1 MENLSVNPENY
12 KILVVD
18 DIATNVLLLK
28 TILGKAGYR
37 IVTATGGR
45 EALEKVESESPDLIL
60 LDIMMPDMNG
70 YEVIERLKADE
81 RFCRIPVIFLSALHD
96 SENIVKGFKMGA
108 SDYVSKPFNHE
119 ELITRVAHHMFIAE
133 AQRVIVRQNEELQE
147 TLASRDKMYS
157 VIAHDLRSPI
167 GSLKML
173 FNTLLDSL
181 DAERVGA
188 GNLDMLRMG
197 NDIAEDTFSLLD
209 NLLKW
214 TKCQT
219 GRMHTVYQD
228 VDLAEVVLF
237 SSKISESVART
248 KGIVVEYDIPA
259 PIHVRCDVDMVK
271 TIVRNLLS
279 NAIKYS
285 PEGGGK
291 IIVSTAE
298 TPTHA
303 VVRVR
308 DFGVGIKPED
318 LNKVLDPAMYFTTYG
333 TGKEEG
339 SGLGLQLCLD
349 LVHRNGGEMTVESV
363 YGEGATFSFTIAKS
377 PADERPASAGGA
389 GLMFNLCFFASGSG
403 SALFLLRA
411 GCRWPNHSSNQ
422 FSGSSEA
429 LFAAVFSGVYVL
441 LLALTVV
448 AGFFPAFVPDVFGL
462 RTDFRCPFRSSGAP
476 KASCTEESWR

>member
-1 MENLSVNPENY
+1 MLKKFIKYVSQNMLGMVGMSVYILADTYFISVAVGADGITALNLVLPIYNIIFAIGAMMGVGSAIRFVVERNKKSPDADGY
-12 KILVVD
+12 FFHALVWAFIISLFFIFVGLFLPD
-18 DIATNVLLLK
+18 KLIALLGGD
-28 TILGKAGYR
+28 TQ
-37 IVTATGGR
+37 IVATG
-45 EALEKVESESPDLIL
+45 K
-60 LDIMMPDMNG
+60 N
-70 YEVIERLKADE
+70 YT
-81 RFCRIPVIFLSALHD
+81 RIFMCFAPFFMWNYICNAFVRNDGNPSIAMSATLF
-96 SENIVKGFKMGA
+96 SSLFNIVF
-108 SDYVSKPFNHE
+108 DY
-119 ELITRVAHHMFIAE
+119 I
-133 AQRVIVRQNEELQE
+133 
-147 TLASRDKMYS
+147 
-157 VIAHDLRSPI
+157 
-167 GSLKML
+167 
-173 FNTLLDSL
+173 
-181 DAERVGA
+181 
-188 GNLDMLRMG
+188 
-197 NDIAEDTFSLLD
+197 
-209 NLLKW
+209 
-214 TKCQT
+214 
-219 GRMHTVYQD
+219 
-228 VDLAEVVLF
+228 F

-377 PADERPASAGGA
+377 PADERPASAGE
-389 GLMFNLCFFASGSG
+389 
-403 SALFLLRA
+403 
-411 GCRWPNHSSNQ
+411 P
-422 FSGSSEA
+422 
-429 LFAAVFSGVYVL
+429 V
-441 LLALTVV
+441 
-448 AGFFPAFVPDVFGL
+448 
-462 RTDFRCPFRSSGAP
+462 
-476 KASCTEESWR
+476 

>member
-1 MENLSVNPENY
+1 
-12 KILVVD
+12 
-18 DIATNVLLLK
+18 
-28 TILGKAGYR
+28 
-37 IVTATGGR
+37 
-45 EALEKVESESPDLIL
+45 
-60 LDIMMPDMNG
+60 
-70 YEVIERLKADE
+70 
-81 RFCRIPVIFLSALHD
+81 
-96 SENIVKGFKMGA
+96 
-108 SDYVSKPFNHE
+108 
-119 ELITRVAHHMFIAE
+119 
-133 AQRVIVRQNEELQE
+133 
-147 TLASRDKMYS
+147 MYS

-339 SGLGLQLCLD
+339 RDWGCSFAWTWCI
-349 LVHRNGGEMTVESV
+349 
-363 YGEGATFSFTIAKS
+363 AT
-377 PADERPASAGGA
+377 
-389 GLMFNLCFFASGSG
+389 
-403 SALFLLRA
+403 
-411 GCRWPNHSSNQ
+411 
-422 FSGSSEA
+422 
-429 LFAAVFSGVYVL
+429 AA
-441 LLALTVV
+441 
-448 AGFFPAFVPDVFGL
+448 
-462 RTDFRCPFRSSGAP
+462 R
-476 KASCTEESWR
+476 

>member
-1 MENLSVNPENY
+1 MENLTVNPENY

-18 DIATNVLLLK
+18 DIATNILLLK
-28 TILGKAGYR
+28 AILGRAKYR

-60 LDIMMPDMNG
+60 LGIMMPDMNG

-133 AQRVIVRQNEELQE
+133 AQRVIVRQNEELQA

-377 PADERPASAGGA
+377 PADERPASAGE
-389 GLMFNLCFFASGSG
+389 
-403 SALFLLRA
+403 
-411 GCRWPNHSSNQ
+411 P
-422 FSGSSEA
+422 
-429 LFAAVFSGVYVL
+429 V
-441 LLALTVV
+441 
-448 AGFFPAFVPDVFGL
+448 
-462 RTDFRCPFRSSGAP
+462 
-476 KASCTEESWR
+476 

>member
-173 FNTLLDSL
+173 FNTLLDSGC
-181 DAERVGA
+181 ERLG
-188 GNLDMLRMG
+188 GRNLDMLRMG

-209 NLLKW
+209 NLLKLDEVSDREDAYGVSG
-214 TKCQT
+214 CRS
-219 GRMHTVYQD
+219 GR
-228 VDLAEVVLF
+228 
-237 SSKISESVART
+237 SRT
-248 KGIVVEYDIPA
+248 
-259 PIHVRCDVDMVK
+259 
-271 TIVRNLLS
+271 
-279 NAIKYS
+279 
-285 PEGGGK
+285 
-291 IIVSTAE
+291 
-298 TPTHA
+298 
-303 VVRVR
+303 
-308 DFGVGIKPED
+308 
-318 LNKVLDPAMYFTTYG
+318 
-333 TGKEEG
+333 
-339 SGLGLQLCLD
+339 
-349 LVHRNGGEMTVESV
+349 
-363 YGEGATFSFTIAKS
+363 
-377 PADERPASAGGA
+377 
-389 GLMFNLCFFASGSG
+389 
-403 SALFLLRA
+403 LFLENFRS
-411 GCRWPNHSSNQ
+411 RWPGPKELSSN
-422 FSGSSEA
+422 
-429 LFAAVFSGVYVL
+429 
-441 LLALTVV
+441 TT
-448 AGFFPAFVPDVFGL
+448 FPRRFTCGAMSIWS
-462 RTDFRCPFRSSGAP
+462 RRSSAT
-476 KASCTEESWR
+476 C

>member
-377 PADERPASAGGA
+377 PADERPASAGEP

-403 SALFLLRA
+403 SALFCCGR
-411 GCRWPNHSSNQ
+411 
-422 FSGSSEA
+422 
-429 LFAAVFSGVYVL
+429 
-441 LLALTVV
+441 VV
-448 AGFFPAFVPDVFGL
+448 AGRTTL
-462 RTDFRCPFRSSGAP
+462 RTSFRGVRKLSSQRFSP
-476 KASCTEESWR
+476 VCTFCCSL

>member
-1 MENLSVNPENY
+1 MENLTVNPENY

-18 DIATNVLLLK
+18 DIATNILLLK
-28 TILGKAGYR
+28 AILGRAKYR

-133 AQRVIVRQNEELQE
+133 AQRVIVRQNEELQA

-279 NAIKYS
+279 NAIKFS
-285 PEGGGK
+285 KENSEILVKMEEVNGM
-291 IIVSTAE
+291 
-298 TPTHA
+298 A
-303 VVRVR
+303 VVSVQ
-308 DFGVGIKPED
+308 DHGCGISEEGQKKLLHADTHFSTFGT
-318 LNKVLDPAMYFTTYG
+318 NN
-333 TGKEEG
+333 EEG
-339 SGLGLQLCLD
+339 SGLGLLLCKD
-349 LVHRNGGEMTVESV
+349 FVVKNGGKLWFTSKE
-363 YGEGATFSFTIAKS
+363 GEGSIFSFSIPVK
-377 PADERPASAGGA
+377 
-389 GLMFNLCFFASGSG
+389 
-403 SALFLLRA
+403 
-411 GCRWPNHSSNQ
+411 
-422 FSGSSEA
+422 
-429 LFAAVFSGVYVL
+429 
-441 LLALTVV
+441 
-448 AGFFPAFVPDVFGL
+448 
-462 RTDFRCPFRSSGAP
+462 
-476 KASCTEESWR
+476 

>member
-167 GSLKML
+167 GTLKMV
-173 FNTLLDSL
+173 FNMLSI
-181 DAERVGA
+181 
-188 GNLDMLRMG
+188 NLTQEQIGEDNMEMITMG
-197 NDIAEDTFSLLD
+197 NNITESTFMLLD

-214 TKCQT
+214 TKSQI
-219 GRMHTVYQD
+219 GRMNTVFQE
-228 VDLAEVVLF
+228 VDISEVVVF
-237 SSKISESVART
+237 ASKMSDLVAQV
-248 KGIVVEYDIPA
+248 KNIAVEYDIPG
-259 PIHVRCDVDMVK
+259 PITVPCDVDMVK
-271 TIVRNLLS
+271 TIMRNLMS

-285 PEGGGK
+285 NEGGR
-291 IIVSTAE
+291 IVIRVRE

-303 VVRVR
+303 VISVR
-308 DFGVGIKPED
+308 DFGTGISEED
-318 LNKVLDPAMYFTTYG
+318 LPKLLNPEIHYTTYG
-333 TGKEEG
+333 TKNEEG
-339 SGLGLQLCLD
+339 SGLGLQLVQD
-349 LVHRNGGEMTVESV
+349 LTRRNGGELTIESTL
-363 YGEGATFSFTIAKS
+363 GEGSTFPLPIAMGQPT
-377 PADERPASAGGA
+377 PAPVHPPGGGIARP
-389 GLMFNLCFFASGSG
+389 
-403 SALFLLRA
+403 
-411 GCRWPNHSSNQ
+411 
-422 FSGSSEA
+422 
-429 LFAAVFSGVYVL
+429 
-441 LLALTVV
+441 
-448 AGFFPAFVPDVFGL
+448 
-462 RTDFRCPFRSSGAP
+462 
-476 KASCTEESWR
+476 

>member
-197 NDIAEDTFSLLD
+197 NDIAEDTFRCS
-209 NLLKW
+209 
-214 TKCQT
+214 TTCSS
-219 GRMHTVYQD
+219 GR
-228 VDLAEVVLF
+228 
-237 SSKISESVART
+237 SVRP
-248 KGIVVEYDIPA
+248 GGCI
-259 PIHVRCDVDMVK
+259 RCIRMSIWPK
-271 TIVRNLLS
+271 S
-279 NAIKYS
+279 YS
-285 PEGGGK
+285 FPRK
-291 IIVSTAE
+291 FRS
-298 TPTHA
+298 
-303 VVRVR
+303 
-308 DFGVGIKPED
+308 
-318 LNKVLDPAMYFTTYG
+318 
-333 TGKEEG
+333 
-339 SGLGLQLCLD
+339 
-349 LVHRNGGEMTVESV
+349 
-363 YGEGATFSFTIAKS
+363 
-377 PADERPASAGGA
+377 
-389 GLMFNLCFFASGSG
+389 
-403 SALFLLRA
+403 
-411 GCRWPNHSSNQ
+411 RWPGPKELSSN
-422 FSGSSEA
+422 
-429 LFAAVFSGVYVL
+429 
-441 LLALTVV
+441 TT
-448 AGFFPAFVPDVFGL
+448 FPRRFTCGAMSIWS
-462 RTDFRCPFRSSGAP
+462 RRSSAT
-476 KASCTEESWR
+476 C

>member
-1 MENLSVNPENY
+1 MC
-12 KILVVD
+12 IRD
-18 DIATNVLLLK
+18 
-28 TILGKAGYR
+28 
-37 IVTATGGR
+37 
-45 EALEKVESESPDLIL
+45 
-60 LDIMMPDMNG
+60 
-70 YEVIERLKADE
+70 RLKADE

-377 PADERPASAGGA
+377 PADERPASAGE
-389 GLMFNLCFFASGSG
+389 
-403 SALFLLRA
+403 
-411 GCRWPNHSSNQ
+411 P
-422 FSGSSEA
+422 
-429 LFAAVFSGVYVL
+429 V
-441 LLALTVV
+441 
-448 AGFFPAFVPDVFGL
+448 
-462 RTDFRCPFRSSGAP
+462 
-476 KASCTEESWR
+476 

>member
-133 AQRVIVRQNEELQE
+133 AQRVIVRQNEELQA

-214 TKCQT
+214 TGGCIRCI
-219 GRMHTVYQD
+219 RM
-228 VDLAEVVLF
+228 
-237 SSKISESVART
+237 SIWPKS
-248 KGIVVEYDIPA
+248 
-259 PIHVRCDVDMVK
+259 
-271 TIVRNLLS
+271 
-279 NAIKYS
+279 YS
-285 PEGGGK
+285 FPRK
-291 IIVSTAE
+291 FRS
-298 TPTHA
+298 
-303 VVRVR
+303 
-308 DFGVGIKPED
+308 
-318 LNKVLDPAMYFTTYG
+318 
-333 TGKEEG
+333 
-339 SGLGLQLCLD
+339 
-349 LVHRNGGEMTVESV
+349 
-363 YGEGATFSFTIAKS
+363 
-377 PADERPASAGGA
+377 
-389 GLMFNLCFFASGSG
+389 
-403 SALFLLRA
+403 
-411 GCRWPNHSSNQ
+411 RWPGPKELSSN
-422 FSGSSEA
+422 
-429 LFAAVFSGVYVL
+429 
-441 LLALTVV
+441 TT
-448 AGFFPAFVPDVFGL
+448 FPRRFTCGAMSIWS
-462 RTDFRCPFRSSGAP
+462 RRSSAT
-476 KASCTEESWR
+476 C

>member
-1 MENLSVNPENY
+1 
-12 KILVVD
+12 
-18 DIATNVLLLK
+18 
-28 TILGKAGYR
+28 
-37 IVTATGGR
+37 
-45 EALEKVESESPDLIL
+45 
-60 LDIMMPDMNG
+60 
-70 YEVIERLKADE
+70 
-81 RFCRIPVIFLSALHD
+81 
-96 SENIVKGFKMGA
+96 MGA

-333 TGKEEG
+333 TGKRRG
-339 SGLGLQLCLD
+339 RDWGCSFAWTWCI
-349 LVHRNGGEMTVESV
+349 
-363 YGEGATFSFTIAKS
+363 AT
-377 PADERPASAGGA
+377 
-389 GLMFNLCFFASGSG
+389 
-403 SALFLLRA
+403 
-411 GCRWPNHSSNQ
+411 
-422 FSGSSEA
+422 
-429 LFAAVFSGVYVL
+429 AA
-441 LLALTVV
+441 
-448 AGFFPAFVPDVFGL
+448 
-462 RTDFRCPFRSSGAP
+462 R
-476 KASCTEESWR
+476 

>member
-133 AQRVIVRQNEELQE
+133 AQRVIVRQNEELQA

-333 TGKEEG
+333 TGKRRG
-339 SGLGLQLCLD
+339 RDWGCSFAWTWCI
-349 LVHRNGGEMTVESV
+349 
-363 YGEGATFSFTIAKS
+363 AT
-377 PADERPASAGGA
+377 
-389 GLMFNLCFFASGSG
+389 
-403 SALFLLRA
+403 
-411 GCRWPNHSSNQ
+411 
-422 FSGSSEA
+422 
-429 LFAAVFSGVYVL
+429 AA
-441 LLALTVV
+441 
-448 AGFFPAFVPDVFGL
+448 
-462 RTDFRCPFRSSGAP
+462 R
-476 KASCTEESWR
+476 

>member
-219 GRMHTVYQD
+219 GRMHTVYQ
-228 VDLAEVVLF
+228 LSL
-237 SSKISESVART
+237 
-248 KGIVVEYDIPA
+248 
-259 PIHVRCDVDMVK
+259 IH
-271 TIVRNLLS
+271 I
-279 NAIKYS
+279 
-285 PEGGGK
+285 
-291 IIVSTAE
+291 
-298 TPTHA
+298 
-303 VVRVR
+303 
-308 DFGVGIKPED
+308 
-318 LNKVLDPAMYFTTYG
+318 
-333 TGKEEG
+333 
-339 SGLGLQLCLD
+339 
-349 LVHRNGGEMTVESV
+349 
-363 YGEGATFSFTIAKS
+363 
-377 PADERPASAGGA
+377 
-389 GLMFNLCFFASGSG
+389 
-403 SALFLLRA
+403 
-411 GCRWPNHSSNQ
+411 
-422 FSGSSEA
+422 
-429 LFAAVFSGVYVL
+429 
-441 LLALTVV
+441 
-448 AGFFPAFVPDVFGL
+448 
-462 RTDFRCPFRSSGAP
+462 
-476 KASCTEESWR
+476 

>member
-119 ELITRVAHHMFIAE
+119 ELITRVAHHMFI
-133 AQRVIVRQNEELQE
+133 
-147 TLASRDKMYS
+147 
-157 VIAHDLRSPI
+157 
-167 GSLKML
+167 
-173 FNTLLDSL
+173 
-181 DAERVGA
+181 
-188 GNLDMLRMG
+188 
-197 NDIAEDTFSLLD
+197 
-209 NLLKW
+209 
-214 TKCQT
+214 
-219 GRMHTVYQD
+219 VYQD

-377 PADERPASAGGA
+377 PADERPASAGE
-389 GLMFNLCFFASGSG
+389 
-403 SALFLLRA
+403 
-411 GCRWPNHSSNQ
+411 P
-422 FSGSSEA
+422 
-429 LFAAVFSGVYVL
+429 V
-441 LLALTVV
+441 
-448 AGFFPAFVPDVFGL
+448 
-462 RTDFRCPFRSSGAP
+462 
-476 KASCTEESWR
+476 

>member
-133 AQRVIVRQNEELQE
+133 AQRVIVRQNEELQA

-291 IIVSTAE
+291 IIVSLENSHPE
-298 TPTHA
+298 TRHQGVMFCSLWAFVTSSLTLNSQQFLQHLIDAGGICLAFHCFHGLTYQETDGFLFA
-303 VVRVR
+303 VVVVLHRLRVR
-308 DFGVGIKPED
+308 GNDFLHD
-318 LNKVLDPAMYFTTYG
+318 FTQCTFVID
-333 TGKEEG
+333 
-339 SGLGLQLCLD
+339 GLQSLLFHILFRIDIFLKHHLEYFFCYRRVNNLAIYQRD
-349 LVHRNGGEMTVESV
+349 Q
-363 YGEGATFSFTIAKS
+363 
-377 PADERPASAGGA
+377 PAQ
-389 GLMFNLCFFASGSG
+389 M
-403 SALFLLRA
+403 LR
-411 GCRWPNHSSNQ
+411 
-422 FSGSSEA
+422 
-429 LFAAVFSGVYVL
+429 
-441 LLALTVV
+441 
-448 AGFFPAFVPDVFGL
+448 
-462 RTDFRCPFRSSGAP
+462 
-476 KASCTEESWR
+476 

>member
-1 MENLSVNPENY
+1 MENLTVNPENY

-18 DIATNVLLLK
+18 DIATNILLLK
-28 TILGKAGYR
+28 AILGRAKYR

-133 AQRVIVRQNEELQE
+133 AQRVIVRQNEELQA

-298 TPTHA
+298 TPTLYMPERA
-303 VVRVR
+303 VIAMFITNHIAGRVPLVM
-308 DFGVGIKPED
+308 GCGGNSTSE
-318 LNKVLDPAMYFTTYG
+318 VLDQLREFDLRGADAILSVTPYYN
-333 TGKEEG
+333 KPSQEG
-339 SGLGLQLCLD
+339 LYQ
-349 LVHRNGGEMTVESV
+349 HFRTVSEH
-363 YGEGATFSFTIAKS
+363 S
-377 PADERPASAGGA
+377 PLPVILYNIPGR
-389 GLMFNLCFFASGSG
+389 
-403 SALFLLRA
+403 
-411 GCRWPNHSSNQ
+411 
-422 FSGSSEA
+422 
-429 LFAAVFSGVYVL
+429 SGVNMTAETCL
-441 LLALTVV
+441 LYTS
-448 AGFFPAFVPDVFGL
+448 PSPRD
-462 RTDFRCPFRSSGAP
+462 
-476 KASCTEESWR
+476 